1 MRSLSSLVYS
11 ALFPSTR
18 VYHDAN
24 GNYRGSSTDIT
35 PWLVLLGRSWGILVW
50 LYIILLPL
58 LAPVYYI
65 FANWYCY
72 KYDSEFT
79 EAAPKGWPKE
89 KSQILRNHRNILLG
103 WIIFMVWGYCV
114 DWGQNDLPYEYT
126 QPSTHWE
133 ESKWEPNPD
142 GSFDEYY
149 KSISED
155 NPK

>member
-1 MRSLSSLVYS
+1 MRSLSSLVHS

-65 FANWYCY
+65 FANWYCH
-72 KYDSEFT
+72 KYDAEFT
-79 EAAPKGWPKE
+79 KADPKGWPQE
-89 KSQILRNHRNILLG
+89 KKQILKNHRNILIGWIMFMLLG
-103 WIIFMVWGYCV
+103 WFT
-114 DWGQNDLPYEYT
+114 DWGRPDYSKESDS
-126 QPSTHWE
+126 PSIEHT
-133 ESKWEPNPD
+133 SKWGTPDYVDPYKQYKEPHNI
-142 GSFDEYY
+142 
-149 KSISED
+149 K
-155 NPK
+155 

>member
-1 MRSLSSLVYS
+1 MRSLSSLVHS

-65 FANWYCY
+65 FANWYCH
-72 KYDSEFT
+72 KYDAEFT
-79 EAAPKGWPKE
+79 KADPKGWPQE
-89 KSQILRNHRNILLG
+89 KKQILKKHRNILIGWIMFMLLG
-103 WIIFMVWGYCV
+103 WFT
-114 DWGQNDLPYEYT
+114 DWGQPDYSKESDS
-126 QPSTHWE
+126 PSIEHT
-133 ESKWEPNPD
+133 SKWGTPDYVDPYKQYKEPHNI
-142 GSFDEYY
+142 
-149 KSISED
+149 K
-155 NPK
+155 